1 MVEAVDPV
9 LRGVEFFQQR
19 NLVAREQAALFLAF
33 PGLLQGQKALDEGR
47 VAAGVQQVAAKL
59 EYAAFGHGRHVHPSR
74 TSPLYP
80 A

>member
-47 VAAGVQQVAAKL
+47 VAAGVQ
-59 EYAAFGHGRHVHPSR
+59 
-74 TSPLYP
+74 
-80 A
+80 